1 MRCTGIHIQVRL
13 ETFAKSDKST
23 GMNDMKCLLCIVP
36 VQAYKAFVLF
46 YGAYEHSL
54 LNGAA
59 TMYDAV
65 KAFFPFVKIILILFC
80 GGRMNSP
87 RRMWVFM
94 ASVNNNHFAFLYP
107 VVHF

>member
-65 KAFFPFVKIILILFC
+65 KSVFSICKDNSDPFFAEAV
-80 GGRMNSP
+80 
-87 RRMWVFM
+87 
-94 ASVNNNHFAFLYP
+94 
-107 VVHF
+107 

>member
-1 MRCTGIHIQVRL
+1 MRL
-13 ETFAKSDKST
+13 ESFAKSDKST

-36 VQAYKAFVLF
+36 TQAYKAFVLF

-65 KAFFPFVKIILILFC
+65 KSVFSICKYNSDPFL
-80 GGRMNSP
+80 
-87 RRMWVFM
+87 RRPYEQPTTNVGF
-94 ASVNNNHFAFLYP
+94 YGERQ
-107 VVHF
+107 